1 MTEFFIQ
8 ENIYLTIFIVF
19 GLFGIM
25 PIIGLNIKNQ
35 FIPVWIMKHHQEVW
49 RVFKY
54 CMYAHIFEAFLA
66 FIFAGFYHGMT
77 LKTTFKWTL
86 NTFIHGIFSLRHLT
100 WITK

>member
-25 PIIGLNIKNQ
+25 PIIGLNIENQ

-54 CMYAHIFEAFLA
+54 CMYAHLFEAFLA
-66 FIFAGFYHGMT
+66 FILVGFYHGMT

-86 NTFIHGIFSLRHLT
+86 NTFIHGMFSLRHLT
-100 WITK
+100 WSK